1 VGIDAAELP
10 HIFERFYR
18 GSRANEARAAVASA
32 AEGSERIAAA
42 VPPDSDASQD
52 GERNVTETSSSDS
65 PQVNPASAP

>member
-1 VGIDAAELP
+1 
-10 HIFERFYR
+10 
-18 GSRANEARAAVASA
+18 
-32 AEGSERIAAA
+32 